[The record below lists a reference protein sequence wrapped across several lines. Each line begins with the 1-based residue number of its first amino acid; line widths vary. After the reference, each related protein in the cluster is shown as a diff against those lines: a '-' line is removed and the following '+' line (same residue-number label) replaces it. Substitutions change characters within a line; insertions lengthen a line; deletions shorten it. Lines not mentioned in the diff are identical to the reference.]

1 MATVAELKARLL
13 KYGKPNGSAQAA
25 TAAGAA
31 SIPGTVPVPERAERP
46 APVPVVEQAEVLAEG
61 SVDRSSSGSSTESN
75 GQQES
80 SVVHEPAVPMAVVTE
95 LQSTDVVIVE
105 RPPAETTDGVV
116 DTAGGEGS
124 SNTNLDVSN
133 PVHQGFLQRLAEL
146 EVALLERDP
155 LMKTHLGAI
164 HKAMIQYEEI
174 ANLLR
179 PDEIAKI
186 MAAQQAHTGM
196 ILKAE
201 ILGKSKAATNKKA
214 AQLGLNDV

>member
-13 KYGKPNGSAQAA
+13 KYGKPNGAAQAA
-25 TAAGAA
+25 TAAGAT
-31 SIPGTVPVPERAERP
+31 SIPAVVPVPERAERQV
-46 APVPVVEQAEVLAEG
+46 PVPVAEQAAVLAERPT
-61 SVDRSSSGSSTESN
+61 DSSTVGHSTESN
-75 GQQES
+75 GRQES
-80 SVVHEPAVPMAVVTE
+80 QVVDGPAVSMEVVTE

-105 RPPAETTDGVV
+105 RPVPVEVETSIEDG
-116 DTAGGEGS
+116 TGKLPE
-124 SNTNLDVSN
+124 TNLDISN

>member
-1 MATVAELKARLL
+1 VSME
-13 KYGKPNGSAQAA
+13 
-25 TAAGAA
+25 
-31 SIPGTVPVPERAERP
+31 
-46 APVPVVEQAEVLAEG
+46 
-61 SVDRSSSGSSTESN
+61 
-75 GQQES
+75 
-80 SVVHEPAVPMAVVTE
+80 VVTE

-105 RPPAETTDGVV
+105 RPVEREVGSPV
-116 DTAGGEGS
+116 EGQELVGS
-124 SNTNLDVSN
+124 GTNLDTSN

>member
-1 MATVAELKARLL
+1 VEGQELV
-13 KYGKPNGSAQAA
+13 GS
-25 TAAGAA
+25 G
-31 SIPGTVPVPERAERP
+31 
-46 APVPVVEQAEVLAEG
+46 
-61 SVDRSSSGSSTESN
+61 
-75 GQQES
+75 
-80 SVVHEPAVPMAVVTE
+80 
-95 LQSTDVVIVE
+95 
-105 RPPAETTDGVV
+105 
-116 DTAGGEGS
+116 
-124 SNTNLDVSN
+124 TNLDTSN

>member
-13 KYGKPNGSAQAA
+13 KYGKPNGSAGSNQ
-25 TAAGAA
+25 
-31 SIPGTVPVPERAERP
+31 IPATVPVPERTERP
-46 APVPVVEQAEVLAEG
+46 VPVPVVEQIAVSAEG
-61 SVDRSSSGSSTESN
+61 PTDSSTVGHSTESN
-75 GQQES
+75 GRQES
-80 SVVHEPAVPMAVVTE
+80 PAVDGPAVSMEVVTE

-105 RPPAETTDGVV
+105 RPVEREVGSPV
-116 DTAGGEGS
+116 EGQELVGS
-124 SNTNLDVSN
+124 GTNLDTSN